1 MTKPKSSL
9 LNNPPRGQEQLKTSI
24 NKMLWEASSSLPLLG
39 VHGGLGG
46 EKVGRVGGMEGEG
59 TGSVCEITLF

>member
-1 MTKPKSSL
+1 
-9 LNNPPRGQEQLKTSI
+9 
-24 NKMLWEASSSLPLLG
+24 MLWEASSSLSLLG